1 MPFFNRDLISA
12 WNHKK
17 NHNKYDWAPKR
28 MENNMCI
35 VGKRLFP
42 DKPRGIYFGQN
53 VGQEMNGKG
62 KKS

>member
-1 MPFFNRDLISA
+1 
-12 WNHKK
+12 
-17 NHNKYDWAPKR
+17 